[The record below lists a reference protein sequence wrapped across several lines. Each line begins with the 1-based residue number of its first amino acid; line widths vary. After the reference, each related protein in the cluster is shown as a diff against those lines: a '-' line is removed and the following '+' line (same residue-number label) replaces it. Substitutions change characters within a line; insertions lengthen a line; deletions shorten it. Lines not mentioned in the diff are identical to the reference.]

1 MLTDGCVVMAS
12 RNEIFAAA
20 RVEGSSEG
28 ADVDRPPV
36 NEFRVH
42 RPGVVSAFFVYKAG
56 LFAAGFW
63 IWLVLATIHGGAAAQ
78 WEPVAATGASTT
90 TMVCVVLGAR
100 YYLQRNAAA
109 RHEQVMQTLVDLSW
123 QSFAVAARESPTR
136 DLAADDDATANIIP
150 LHQEVHRSRG

>member
-1 MLTDGCVVMAS
+1 MAS

-56 LFAAGFW
+56 LVAAGFW
-63 IWLVLATIHGGAAAQ
+63 IWLILATLHGGAAAQ
-78 WEPVAATGASTT
+78 WETVAATGAGTA
-90 TMVCVVLGAR
+90 TMVGVVLGTR
-100 YYLQRNAAA
+100 YFVQRNAAA

-123 QSFAVAARESPTR
+123 QSFALAARESPTR
-136 DLAADDDATANIIP
+136 DLTSDTEATATIIP
-150 LHQEVHRSRG
+150 LHQEVQRNRG

>member
-1 MLTDGCVVMAS
+1 MAS

-20 RVEGSSEG
+20 GVEGSSEG

-63 IWLVLATIHGGAAAQ
+63 IWLVLATIHGGTAAQ

-90 TMVCVVLGAR
+90 TMVGVVLGAR

-123 QSFAVAARESPTR
+123 QSFAVTARDAPTR
-136 DLAADDDATANIIP
+136 DLAAENDATANIIP
-150 LHQEVHRSRG
+150 MHQEAHRNRG